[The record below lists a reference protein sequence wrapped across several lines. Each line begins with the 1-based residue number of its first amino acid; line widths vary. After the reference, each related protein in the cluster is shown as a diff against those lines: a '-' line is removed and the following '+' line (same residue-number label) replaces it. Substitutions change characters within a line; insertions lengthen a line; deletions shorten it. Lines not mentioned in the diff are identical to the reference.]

1 MSTTLEVFPCIA
13 KYFKYLESVEQI
25 NWANEMCTKID
36 FEVVVIKI
44 VFQSVIFFVIGLYR
58 SPFGNIEI
66 FLKYL
71 GLLSRLLLKQ
81 KDVNVVLL
89 GDLSINTFLNS
100 SCSQSFN
107 DCVPYFGAKVL
118 LGNVAA

>member
-1 MSTTLEVFPCIA
+1 
-13 KYFKYLESVEQI
+13 
-25 NWANEMCTKID
+25 MCTKID

-58 SPFGNIEI
+58 SPLGNIDI

-71 GLLSRLLLKQ
+71 DRLLSRLLLKQ

-107 DCVPYFGAKVL
+107 DCVPSFGAKDL